1 MRFIVIGDSKG
12 KNNGIN
18 ENILKKIL
26 NRTSKLNPLPEF
38 IVMCGDSVAGG
49 PTAEILTTQLD
60 GLKKLIRKFYS
71 NILIIPAAGN
81 HEVINQSK
89 DDKYEKILSI
99 AYHDFIPDRILENYN
114 KTVYYKDFDDTR
126 LIVLNPFHCGSI
138 HRIEK
143 EQLEWLEEAASTNK
157 KNKIVFVHSP
167 AFPTGAHLGHCLDLY
182 PVERDCFWNIIDKCC
197 VNIVFSGHEH
207 NYSRRII
214 DSSFNNEKKGFKHC
228 VFQVITG
235 GGGEKLKGTYKS
247 REGVVVPP
255 IGKHHFVIVD
265 IVLEGIFVSAISV
278 EGKKLDGFRVE
289 K

>member
-12 KNNGIN
+12 KNHGIN

-38 IVMCGDSVAGG
+38 IVMFGDSVAGG
-49 PTAEILTTQLD
+49 TSAEILISQLER
-60 GLKKLIRKFYS
+60 LKKIIQKFYS
-71 NILIIPAAGN
+71 NILVIPVAGN

-89 DDKYEKILSI
+89 DDRYEKILSI
-99 AYHDFIPDRILENYN
+99 VYHDFIPDSILQNYN
-114 KTVYYKDFDDTR
+114 KTVYYKDFNDTR

-138 HRIEK
+138 HRIDK
-143 EQLEWLEEAASTNK
+143 DQLDWLEKAASTDK

-167 AFPTGAHLGHCLDLY
+167 AYPTGAHLARCLDSY
-182 PVERDCFWNIIDKCC
+182 PVERDCFWGIIDKCS

-214 DSSFNNEKKGFKHC
+214 DSSFNNGKNGFENSVC
-228 VFQVITG
+228 QVITG

-255 IGKHHFVIVD
+255 IGEHHFVIVD
-265 IVLEGIFVSAISV
+265 IAAEGIFVSAISV
-278 EGKKLDGFRVE
+278 EGKKLDVFRIA